1 MTQVCANSGRR
12 SATFP
17 MELIACFETLKTRLV
32 TAPLLCY
39 PDFDK
44 DFVLETDASKQGL
57 GSMLSQYQ
65 VDHKLHPVA
74 YASRSISS
82 TEANYAI
89 TDLETLAV
97 VWAVTHFCYYLYGHT
112 VTIITDHAAVKAILG
127 APSLSG
133 KHARW
138 WSKVHGSGIK
148 QVEIV
153 HRSGKKINILIA
165 YHANLYGPLQLKI
178 QLMMKSKLQR
188 FLLKLT
194 QSVIFYR
201 CNLIKLMTVTHYL
214 VNS

>member
-1 MTQVCANSGRR
+1 MRKGALFQWTANCEV
-12 SATFP
+12 A
-17 MELIACFETLKTRLV
+17 FETLKTRLV

-57 GSMLSQYQ
+57 EAILSQNQ

-74 YASRSISS
+74 YASHSISS

-97 VWAVTHFCYYLYGHT
+97 VWAVTHFRYYLYGHK

-127 APSLSG
+127 ASSLSG

-153 HRSGKKINILIA
+153 HRSGKTNQHTDCLSHQPVWTA
-165 YHANLYGPLQLKI
+165 PTEDEI
-178 QLMMKSKLQR
+178 QVAK
-188 FLLKLT
+188 
-194 QSVIFYR
+194 IFY
-201 CNLIKLMTVTHYL
+201 
-214 VNS
+214 SS